1 MLRIRL
7 SRAGKKKRPAYRIVV
22 ADSRAPRDG
31 ATVDI
36 IGHYDPLTDPATIVI
51 NEEKAQHWLERGA
64 QPSEAAAKL
73 LAKKGVIGEI
83 ERKFTPVRAEAQ
95 VEATAEAE
103 TEAEGEAKP
112 KTEGES
118 KPEAEGKS
126 KPEAKVK
133 AEAEPEPETPAEAT
147 TEPEG
152 GDAS

>member
-7 SRAGKKKRPAYRIVV
+7 SRVGKKKRPAYRVVV

-51 NEEKAQHWLERGA
+51 NEEKAQHWLQRGA

-73 LAKKGVIGEI
+73 LASKGIIDKI
-83 ERKFTPVRAEAQ
+83 ERKFTPVEAEAQ

-103 TEAEGEAKP
+103 TKAEGKAEPEGEA
-112 KTEGES
+112 E
-118 KPEAEGKS
+118 PEAE
-126 KPEAKVK
+126 VK
-133 AEAEPEPETPAEAT
+133 AEAESEPETPAEAT

-152 GDAS
+152 GDES